1 VVESKELR
9 FRTNTLL
16 KNLVGKDL
24 INEDNIAIVEL
35 VKNSYDARSP
45 TVKVVFDSDPSLKNQ
60 APISRI
66 VVADEG
72 TGMSMADI
80 EEKWL
85 NIAYS
90 DKKNSVPAAGAYF
103 AGNKGVGRFSCD
115 RLGGHMH
122 LLTRIEGGP
131 LLHLPINWVD
141 FEVEG
146 DKDRLIQDVVL
157 TVKETTEK
165 EAQDL
170 SGIKFPKAGTIL
182 VITSLRSRWDR
193 EKLKDLKR
201 SLERFFNPNQTF
213 QRDALSLVLNVPSE
227 KADDVGKGYHEQI
240 NGEVRNQIFEKLR
253 FNSTFIESKIT
264 DGGKLI
270 ATELVHEGEPVFRL
284 HETNTRYPDLEDVH
298 IIIYYLNPYKKAYF
312 TRQTGIRSLDFGSIF
327 LFLNGFRVAPY
338 GDRGNDWLGMDMR
351 KTQGTTRYL
360 SSRDVVGRIEV
371 IGDEEHFAPISSR
384 EGLKNTDAFIALK
397 HREDGYFIEVL
408 RRLEKFVVDGLN
420 WDSVPNA
427 LRDELRTS
435 KGLDWNETTE
445 SYLETWDKK
454 RQRIAL
460 SILGLIGASPKNIV
474 RFWFNPALLEAVVE
488 ERATEVRNLLAEI
501 EGIDPTKI
509 DTHLSSGLKKV
520 RDLVAEKER
529 EAKAAKQEAVGLRI
543 RVEKQSEALEKA
555 KGERE
560 TYKAQTLFLKSVAP
574 HEVKDLLTFHHQ
586 INHDS
591 TVLGKYLSK
600 AIREIRKVADSPLMS
615 ALEPLQKA
623 FALNQRIGAVARFA
637 TKANFR
643 AGIKK
648 EPTDLAAFFDQYIN
662 NIAREFTASGID
674 LHVANSVRES
684 FEVKASRV
692 ELSILVD
699 NIISNSVKALAKRLD
714 VEISLKSPN
723 VLKVFFRDD
732 GNGLSPELPDAESM
746 FDLGVTTT
754 TGSGL
759 GLFHCRRIVTD
770 LGGKI
775 TAVPLKPRGMEM
787 IVEIGR

>member
-1 VVESKELR
+1 MEPRELR
-9 FRTNTLL
+9 FKTNTLL

-45 TVKVVFDSDPSLKNQ
+45 AVKVIFDKDPSLKDST
-60 APISRI
+60 PISRI
-66 VVADEG
+66 IVSDEG
-72 TGMSMADI
+72 SGMSILDI

-90 DKKNSVPAAGAYF
+90 DKKNSTPGNGAYY

-115 RLGGHMH
+115 RLGRHLH
-122 LLTRIEGGP
+122 LLTRTQGGP
-131 LLHLPINWVD
+131 LLHMPINWVD

-157 TVKETTEK
+157 TAKEITDK
-165 EAQDL
+165 EAQDI
-170 SGIKFPKAGTIL
+170 SGIKLPQAGTIL
-182 VITSLRSRWDR
+182 VITSLRSIWDR
-193 EKLKDLKR
+193 DKLKELKK
-201 SLERFFNPNQTF
+201 SLERFVNPNQTF
-213 QRDALSLVLNVPSE
+213 QRDALHLTIEVPSE
-227 KADDVGKGYHEQI
+227 KANDRGKEYHDQV
-240 NGEVRNQIFEKLR
+240 NGEVRNQVFEKLR
-253 FNSTFIESKIT
+253 FNSTYIESKIT

-284 HETNTRYPDLEDVH
+284 HEVNTRYQELGNVR

-312 TRQTGIRSLDFGSIF
+312 TRQTGIRSVDFGSIF

-360 SSRDVVGRIEV
+360 SSRDVVGRIEI

-384 EGLKNTDAFIALK
+384 EGLKNTDAFIALRD
-397 HREDGYFIEVL
+397 REHGYFIEVL

-420 WDSVPNA
+420 WDSVPEV

-435 KGLDWNETTE
+435 KGLDWNETRE

-460 SILGLIGASPKNIV
+460 SILDLIGASPKHIV
-474 RFWFNPALLEAVVE
+474 RFWFNPSLLESVVD

-509 DTHLSSGLKKV
+509 DSHLSSGLKKV
-520 RDLVAEKER
+520 RDLVAEKEQ
-529 EAKAAKQEAVGLRI
+529 EAKAAKQEAAKLRI
-543 RVEKQSEALEKA
+543 QITKQSQALEKA

-591 TVLGKYLSK
+591 TLLGKHISK
-600 AIREIRKVADSPLMS
+600 AIREIRKVGDTPLMP

-662 NIAREFTASGID
+662 NIARDFTASGVD
-674 LHVANSVRES
+674 LHVKNSVREA

-692 ELSILVD
+692 ELSILAD
-699 NIISNSVKALAKRLD
+699 NIISNSVKALAQRLD
-714 VEISLKSPN
+714 VEITLKSAN
-723 VLKVFFRDD
+723 ILRVVFRDD
-732 GNGLSPELPDAESM
+732 GKGLSPELPDVESM

-759 GLFHCRRIVTD
+759 GLFHCRRIVSD
-770 LGGKI
+770 LGGKV
-775 TAVPLKPRGMEM
+775 TAVPLEPKGMEL

>member
-1 VVESKELR
+1 MEPKELR
-9 FRTNTLL
+9 FKTNTLL

-45 TVKVVFDSDPSLKNQ
+45 SVKVIFDKDPSL
-60 APISRI
+60 ADSTPISRI

-72 TGMSMADI
+72 SGMSITDI

-90 DKKNSVPAAGAYF
+90 DKKNSVPGDGAYY

-115 RLGGHMH
+115 RLGRQLH
-122 LLTRIEGGP
+122 LLTRTLGGS

-157 TVKETTEK
+157 TAKEITDK
-165 EAQDL
+165 EARAL
-170 SGIKFPKAGTIL
+170 SGIEFPKAGTIL
-182 VITSLRSRWDR
+182 VITSLRSKWDR
-193 EKLKDLKR
+193 DKLKELKK
-201 SLERFFNPNQTF
+201 SLERFVNPNQAF
-213 QRDALSLVLNVPSE
+213 QRDALHLALNVPSE
-227 KADDVGKGYHEQI
+227 KAGDVGKEYHDQI
-240 NGEVRNQIFEKLR
+240 NGDVRNQVFEKLR
-253 FNSTFIESKIT
+253 FNSTYIESKIT

-284 HETNTRYPDLEDVH
+284 QEANTRYADLGDVR

-312 TRQTGIRSLDFGSIF
+312 TRQTGIRSVDFGSIF

-338 GDRGNDWLGMDMR
+338 GDRGNDWLGMDVR

-360 SSRDVVGRIEV
+360 SSRDVVGRIE
-371 IGDEEHFAPISSR
+371 IYGDEERYAPISSR
-384 EGLKNTDAFIALK
+384 EGLKNTDAFVALK
-397 HREDGYFIEVL
+397 DSNDGYFIEVL
-408 RRLEKFVVDGLN
+408 RRLEKFIVDGLN
-420 WDSVPNA
+420 WDSVPEY

-435 KGLDWNETTE
+435 KGLDWNETRE
-445 SYLETWDKK
+445 NYLETWDKK

-460 SILGLIGASPKNIV
+460 SILGLIGASPKHII
-474 RFWFNPALLEAVVE
+474 RFWFNPALLESVVE
-488 ERATEVRNLLAEI
+488 ERAAEVRNLLAEI

-520 RDLVAEKER
+520 RDLVAEKEQ
-529 EAKAAKQEAVGLRI
+529 EVKAAKQEAAGLRE
-543 RVEKQSEALEKA
+543 RVAKQSEALEKA

-560 TYKAQTLFLKSVAP
+560 TYRAQTLFLKSVAP
-574 HEVKDLLTFHHQ
+574 HEVKDLLAFHHQ

-591 TVLGKYLSK
+591 TILGKHISK
-600 AIREIRKVADSPLMS
+600 AIREIRRGSGNQMMP

-623 FALNQRIGAVARFA
+623 FVLNQRIGAVARFA

-643 AGIKK
+643 AGMKK

-662 NIAREFTASGID
+662 NIAREFTAAGVD
-674 LHVANSVRES
+674 LHVKNSVREA

-692 ELSILVD
+692 ELSILAD
-699 NIISNSVKALAKRLD
+699 NIISNSVKALAQRLD
-714 VEISLKSPN
+714 VEISLKSAN
-723 VLKVFFRDD
+723 ILKVVFRDN

-759 GLFHCRRIVTD
+759 GLFHCRRIVSD

-775 TAVPLKPRGMEM
+775 TAIPLEPKGMEL

>member
-1 VVESKELR
+1 VEPKKLR
-9 FRTNTLL
+9 FKTHTLL

-24 INEDNIAIVEL
+24 INEDNIAVVEL
-35 VKNSYDARSP
+35 VKNSYDAQSP
-45 TVKVVFDSDPSLKNQ
+45 SVDVVFDHDVASANSD
-60 APISRI
+60 PISRI
-66 VVADEG
+66 VIADQG
-72 TGMSMADI
+72 IGMSISDI

-90 DKKNSVPAAGAYF
+90 DKKHAVRENGAHY

-115 RLGGHMH
+115 RLGSHLH
-122 LLTRIEGGP
+122 LLTRTKGGP
-131 LLHLPINWVD
+131 LLHLPINWLD

-146 DKDRLIQDVVL
+146 DKNRLIQDVVL
-157 TVKETTEK
+157 TAKEISDS
-165 EAQDL
+165 EATKL
-170 SGIKFPKAGTIL
+170 SGIQFPKRGTVL
-182 VITSLRSRWDR
+182 VVTSLRSNWDR
-193 EKLKDLKR
+193 DKLLDLKKA
-201 SLERFFNPNQTF
+201 LERFINPNQAF
-213 QRDALSLVLNVPSE
+213 QRNALRLVLTVPSE
-227 KADDVGKGYHEQI
+227 EHEDDGKEYPERI
-240 NGEVRNQIFEKLR
+240 NGEVRNQIFDKLR
-253 FNSTFIESKIT
+253 FNSTYIESKIT

-284 HETNTRYPDLEDVH
+284 HEVNTRYRQLGDVR

-312 TRQTGIRSLDFGSIF
+312 TRQTGIRSVDFGSIF

-351 KTQGTTRYL
+351 KTQGRTRYL
-360 SSRDVVGRIEV
+360 SSREVVGRIEV
-371 IGDEEHFAPISSR
+371 FGEEEHFAPISSR
-384 EGLKNTDAFIALK
+384 EGLKNTDAFVALK
-397 HREDGYFIEVL
+397 DSEDGYFIEVL
-408 RRLEKFVVDGLN
+408 KRLERFVVDGLD
-420 WDSVPNA
+420 WDSVPEN
-427 LRDELRTS
+427 LRHELSTS
-435 KGLDWNETTE
+435 KGLDWNETRE
-445 SYLETWDKK
+445 NYQETWDKK

-460 SILGLIGASPKNIV
+460 SILGLIGAAPKNIV

-488 ERATEVRNLLAEI
+488 ERAAEVRSLLAEI

-509 DTHLSSGLKKV
+509 DLHLSSGLKKV

-529 EAKAAKQEAVGLRI
+529 EAKAAKQEAAGLRI
-543 RVEKQSEALEKA
+543 QVEKQTEALEKA

-574 HEVKDLLTFHHQ
+574 NEVKDLLTFHHQ

-600 AIREIRKVADSPLMS
+600 AIREIRKVADIPLMP

-643 AGIKK
+643 SGIKK

-662 NIAREFTASGID
+662 NIARDFTASGVD
-674 LHVANSVRES
+674 LRVENSVREA
-684 FEVKASRV
+684 FDVKASRI

-699 NIISNSVKALAKRLD
+699 NIISNSVKALAKRLEVD
-714 VEISLKSPN
+714 ISLKSAN
-723 VLKVFFRDD
+723 VLKVVFRDD

-775 TAVPLKPRGMEM
+775 TATPLKPKGMVM
-787 IVEIGR
+787 TVEIGR